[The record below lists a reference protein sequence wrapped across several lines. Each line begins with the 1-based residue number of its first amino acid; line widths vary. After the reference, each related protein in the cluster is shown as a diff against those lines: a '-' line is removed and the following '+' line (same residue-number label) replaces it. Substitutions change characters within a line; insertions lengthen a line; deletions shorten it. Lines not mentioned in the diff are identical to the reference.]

1 MQSNVERLDKTHVLI
16 EVGLDPAEVEEGLG
30 EAYARVARKVKIPG
44 FRPGKAPRSV
54 LEAHYGKE
62 VLYEEAVE
70 ILVPKAY
77 HQALHEHDLE
87 PIDRPEMSVVE
98 PLTAGQTFVF
108 KATVEVLPEVKLGP
122 YLGVKAE
129 KPSPVVQDE
138 AVERELEALR
148 ERYAELVLSDHA
160 TLAKGD
166 YAVVD
171 FDGYLDGQ
179 PFQGGSA
186 KGYTLEVGGEGY
198 LPGFAE
204 GMIGMRPDET
214 REIPVKFPEDYQAE
228 NLAGREAKFAV
239 NLHEI
244 KTMERPALDDELAK
258 SLGQESV
265 EALRDSVR
273 SSLQAAA
280 DRQAEQ
286 TFTERVLQ
294 AVVKGAEVE
303 IPEVLVTREID
314 RRFASL
320 TKNLE
325 YQGLTKDKYLATL
338 GKTEDEIR
346 AEMRTGAEG
355 EVRQEL
361 VIEAIRKAEG
371 MTSTEEELVEK
382 VAELAKLYRAKDPA
396 KLRRDLEKSG
406 RIEALRENLAREKTV
421 HFLVEKAEALP
432 ERKTDKG

>member
-1 MQSNVERLDKTHVLI
+1 MQSNVERLDKTHVSI

-30 EAYARVARKVKIPG
+30 EAYIRVARKVKIPG

-62 VLYEEAVE
+62 VLYDEAVE

-77 HQALHEHDLE
+77 HRALHEHDLE
-87 PIDRPEMSVVE
+87 PIDQPEMSVVE
-98 PLTAGQTFVF
+98 PLSAGQTFVF
-108 KATVEVLPEVKLGP
+108 KAKVEVLPEVKLGP

-129 KPSPVVQDE
+129 KPVPVVEDE

-148 ERYAELVLSDHA
+148 ERYAELVLSDHQ

-166 YAVVD
+166 HAVVD

-179 PFQGGSA
+179 AFQGGSA
-186 KGYTLEVGGEGY
+186 KGYTLEIGGEGY

-204 GMIGMRPDET
+204 GMIGMQLGET
-214 REIPVKFPEDYQAE
+214 REIPVKFPEGYQAE
-228 NLAGREAKFAV
+228 NLAGREAQFTVK
-239 NLHEI
+239 LHEI
-244 KTMERPALDDELAK
+244 KTMERPALDDEFAK

-265 EALRDSVR
+265 ETLRDSIR
-273 SSLQAAA
+273 SSLQTAAEH
-280 DRQAEQ
+280 RAEQ
-286 TFTERVLQ
+286 VFTERVLQ
-294 AVVKGAEVE
+294 AVVKGAEVD

-314 RRFASL
+314 RRFVSM

-325 YQGLTKDKYLATL
+325 YQGLTIDKYLANL
-338 GKTEDEIR
+338 GKTEDEVR
-346 AEMRTGAEG
+346 AEMRAGAED

-371 MTSTEEELVEK
+371 ITSSDEELVEK
-382 VAELAKLYRAKDPA
+382 VTELAKIYRAKDPA
-396 KLRRDLEKSG
+396 KFQRDLEKSG
-406 RIEALRENLAREKTV
+406 RIEALRENLARDKTV

-432 ERKTDKG
+432 ERKKDKG